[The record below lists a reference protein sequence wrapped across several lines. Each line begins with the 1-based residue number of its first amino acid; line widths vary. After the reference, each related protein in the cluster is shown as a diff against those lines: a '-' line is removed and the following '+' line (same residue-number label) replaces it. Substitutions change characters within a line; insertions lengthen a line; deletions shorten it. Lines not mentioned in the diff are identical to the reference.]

1 MMAFIDN
8 NDNHDDNVK
17 DNNDSVQDNNN
28 NRDGNVK
35 DNNKNNLRNLKEED
49 KIFPAGPLGNY
60 SLAGFEMVTC

>member
-17 DNNDSVQDNNN
+17 DNNDIVQDNNN

-35 DNNKNNLRNLKEED
+35 DNNKNNAKEPERGGQD
-49 KIFPAGPLGNY
+49 ISCWPSWQLLLGW
-60 SLAGFEMVTC
+60 L